1 MLWRHGRT
9 EWNQQQRFQGH
20 SDVPLDEVGKAQAKA
35 AAEVLAGMNPSKI
48 ISSDL
53 IRSRASAQYLSTLTG
68 VPVEVEAQVRET
80 SGGLWEGLYRS
91 ELDEQYGEE
100 LRAWAA
106 GSDLVPGETGERRS
120 EVAMRM
126 TAAIDRHL
134 EDVPP
139 EGILVVATHGGSA
152 RAALCSM
159 LGLDQ
164 ASWGVFGVLSNC
176 SWCVL
181 LEGGT
186 VGKSLTQLVAEPSE
200 RFPDIPPT
208 PKWRLE
214 EYNAVA
220 LPPEPVGDD
229 R

>member
-9 EWNQQQRFQGH
+9 EWNRLQRFQGH
-20 SDVPLDEVGKAQAKA
+20 SNVPLDEVGVAQAKA
-35 AAEVLAGMNPSKI
+35 AAKVLATTNPSKI

-53 IRSRASAQYLSTLTG
+53 DRSVASAAELAKLTG
-68 VPVEVEAQVRET
+68 LQVQVDPAIRET
-80 SGGLWEGLYRS
+80 SGGSWEGLHRS
-91 ELDEQYGEE
+91 ELDANYGEE

-120 EVAMRM
+120 EVAARM
-126 TAAIDRHL
+126 TAAITSHL
-134 EDVPP
+134 VDVPA
-139 EGILVVATHGGSA
+139 GGSLVVATHGGSA

-164 ASWGVFGVLSNC
+164 ASWGMFGVLSNC

-181 LEGGT
+181 VEGGSP
-186 VGKSLTQLVAEPSE
+186 GGSLTQLVAEPSA

-220 LPPEPVGDD
+220 LPVEPIGDD

>member
-9 EWNQQQRFQGH
+9 QWNAEQRFQGH
-20 SDVPLDEVGKAQAKA
+20 SDVPLDEVGLAQAKA
-35 AAEVLAGMNPSKI
+35 SAQVLAGMNPSKI
-48 ISSDL
+48 VSSDL
-53 IRSRASAQYLSTLTG
+53 VRSQSSALELSALTG
-68 VPVEVEAQVRET
+68 VPVEVDPQVRET
-80 SGGLWEGLYRS
+80 SGGKWEGLHRS
-91 ELDEQYGEE
+91 ELDEQYGDE

-120 EVAMRM
+120 AVAMRM
-126 TAAIDRHL
+126 TAAIERHL
-134 EDVPP
+134 QDVPAG
-139 EGILVVATHGGSA
+139 GILVVATHGGSA

-181 LEGGT
+181 LEGGSE
-186 VGKSLTQLVAEPSE
+186 GRSLTQLVAEPSE